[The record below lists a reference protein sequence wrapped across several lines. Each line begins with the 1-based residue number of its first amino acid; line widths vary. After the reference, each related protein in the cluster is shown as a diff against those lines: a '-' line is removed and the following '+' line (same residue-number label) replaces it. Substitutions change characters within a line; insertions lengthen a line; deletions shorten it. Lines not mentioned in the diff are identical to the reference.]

1 METYSFYSLRL
12 PGSLPVASPH
22 FLDCKVELDVK
33 GKEDAI
39 VSLGPLISTGFQ
51 EIIIKLI
58 MSLDLSWNKQ
68 LLGSLDRIFYFHA
81 VQKWPKKPLK

>member
-1 METYSFYSLRL
+1 MPHWE
-12 PGSLPVASPH
+12 PIASPD

-39 VSLGPLISTGFQ
+39 VSLDPLISTGFQ

-68 LLGSLDRIFYFHA
+68 LLGSLDRMFYFYA
-81 VQKWPKKPLK
+81 VQKWPKNPLK

>member
-1 METYSFYSLRL
+1 MGNEFILLSV
-12 PGSLPVASPH
+12 PPWEPVASPH

-39 VSLGPLISTGFQ
+39 VSLDPLISTGFQ

-58 MSLDLSWNKQ
+58 MSLALSWNKQ

-81 VQKWPKKPLK
+81 VQK